1 MKQQTAETIEALEEF
16 KMIVNKLSY
25 ITNNLG
31 IDDSFDRTLARNTLD
46 DAMIAFNAYIQT
58 LIK

>member
-1 MKQQTAETIEALEEF
+1 MAQQTAETIEALEEF

-31 IDDSFDRTLARNTLD
+31 IDDSFDRTLARNALD
-46 DAMIAFNAYIQT
+46 DAMIAFNVYIQT

>member
-1 MKQQTAETIEALEEF
+1 MAQQTAETIEALEEF

-31 IDDSFDRTLARNTLD
+31 INDSFDRTLARNALD

>member
-1 MKQQTAETIEALEEF
+1 MAQQTAETIEALEEF